1 MTFARSPLGT
11 SLIGLAVVA
20 ALIGAVVTLQVWRVT
35 QPPRHV
41 ANRPDM
47 AALMIRFEDVSFR
60 STDGVR
66 LHGWVFPG
74 AASGP
79 AVILCHDFGA
89 DRGSLTTLSQRLQQ
103 AGFTTLA
110 FDFRSHGAS
119 DGRGSSLGV
128 KEKRDVIGAIDF
140 LIQRDPKFRG
150 RMGVFGV
157 GMGAH
162 AAVLAANDRNDLK
175 VMVLDDLYPDATWP
189 LVRATFGEWHFGV
202 RHLRALPE
210 GVFTVLHGARPS
222 RHRAAD
228 LLGELMGRDMLLL
241 APAGNSGLA
250 IEMQHMYESVPV
262 QTDAD
267 PNLVVMPVT
276 AGEGLFGE
284 HVQRYNDRVVQFFV
298 DRLAAR

>member
-1 MTFARSPLGT
+1 VTFPRSPLGT

-20 ALIGAVVTLQVWRVT
+20 ALIGTIVTIQVWRVT

-41 ANRPDM
+41 ASRPDM
-47 AALMIRFEDVSFR
+47 AALMIRFEDVTFR
-60 STDGVR
+60 STDGIR
-66 LHGWVFPG
+66 LDGWLFPG
-74 AASGP
+74 PAGAP
-79 AVILCHDFGA
+79 AVILCHDFGS

-103 AGFTTLA
+103 IGFTTLA

-119 DGRGSSLGV
+119 AGRGSSLGV

-140 LIQRDPKFRG
+140 LIQRDPELRG

-162 AAVLAANDRNDLK
+162 AAVLAATDRNDLK
-175 VMVLDDLYPDATWP
+175 VLVLDDLYPDATWP
-189 LVRATFGEWHFGV
+189 LVRATYGGWNFGV

-210 GVFTVLHGARPS
+210 GIFTVLHGARPS

-228 LLGELMGRDMLLL
+228 LLRGLTGRDLLLL

-250 IEMQHMYESVPV
+250 IEMQLMYESVPV
-262 QTDAD
+262 ETDAD

-298 DRLAAR
+298 DRLAAQ